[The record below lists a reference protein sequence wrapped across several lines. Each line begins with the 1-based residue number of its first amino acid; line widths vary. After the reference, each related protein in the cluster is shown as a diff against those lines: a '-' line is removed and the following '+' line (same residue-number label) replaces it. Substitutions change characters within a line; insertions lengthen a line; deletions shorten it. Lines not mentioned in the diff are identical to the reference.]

1 MKNYALELFKKGYNC
16 AQAIVIAYG
25 KEYGIDENLSANIT
39 SGFGSG
45 LAGQGEVCGTIIGA
59 TIILGLKY
67 GKNSNMHVR
76 NLCKKFK
83 ENHKGLTCRILLTED
98 FPIVYKTHSNRCL
111 SLISEICDLLEQEL

>member
-16 AQAIVIAYG
+16 AQAIVITYG
-25 KEYGIDENLSANIT
+25 KEYGIDVNLSVNIT

-45 LAGQGEVCGTIIGA
+45 LAGQGEVCGVIIGA

-67 GKNSNMHVR
+67 GNNSNMHVR

-83 ENHKGLTCRILLTED
+83 EKHKGLTCRILLTGD
-98 FPIVYKTHSNRCL
+98 FPVVYKTHSNRCL
-111 SLISEICDLLEQEL
+111 ALISEICDLLEQEL